1 MIDLGYGSGFNIF
14 TMVTMPM
21 TGPEYVAFS
30 NLIIDDIVLAD
41 GQSFMNILG
50 GAGTHTVMGMLWWCE
65 SAGFMAAVGDDLP
78 QHHRRMLEGAGV
90 DLRGLI
96 SRLDMPTPRAWQLF
110 EKDER
115 RVEVFRTSTEEFTRL
130 KPLFSEMPVDY
141 VQATGIHIQW
151 GDPSEQT
158 HLISDLRAQNAKVV
172 VSCEPAMTQQED
184 GLAEN
189 TAVLQAVDLFSPDR
203 TEAYALTRETEP
215 WPMVDMLLH
224 AGARMVAL
232 RMGAAGSL
240 VGTANGEYYHV
251 PAVPPAAFVDVT
263 GAGNAYCG
271 GFLVGL
277 GRGEHVAQAA
287 ARAAVSAS
295 FAIEQFG
302 PPKINASTR
311 AEALKRMQ
319 WALNRIRVGKITDL

>member
-1 MIDLGYGSGFNIF
+1 
-14 TMVTMPM
+14 M
-21 TGPEYVAFS
+21 THPDYISFS

-50 GAGTHTVMGMLWWCE
+50 GAGTHTVFGMLWWCD
-65 SAGFMAAVGDDLP
+65 SVGLVAAVGEDLTDY
-78 QHHRRMLEGAGV
+78 HRQTLAAAGI

-96 SRLDMPTPRAWQLF
+96 LRTNMPTPRAWQLF

-115 RVEVFRTSTEEFTRL
+115 RVEVFRTSSEEFIQQ

-141 VQATGIHIQW
+141 LHARGVHIQW
-151 GDPSEQT
+151 GDPSEQA
-158 HLISDLRAQNAKVV
+158 HLIEKLRSQNRKVL

-184 GLAEN
+184 GLVAN
-189 TAVLQAVDLFSPDR
+189 TPVIQAVNMFSPDR
-203 TEAYALTRETEP
+203 NEAYALTRATEP
-215 WPMVDMLLH
+215 WAMVEMLLH
-224 AGARMVAL
+224 AGARIVAL

-240 VGTANGEYYHV
+240 VGTAEGEYYHV
-251 PAVPPAAFVDVT
+251 PAVPPTAVIDVT

-271 GFLVGL
+271 GFLLGL
-277 GRGEHVAQAA
+277 GRGEKIEHAA

-302 PPKINASTR
+302 PPSINPITR
-311 AEALKRMQ
+311 AEASRRLQ
-319 WALNRIRVGKITDL
+319 WALARIKKGKVTAL